1 MIKYDWENIIKD
13 LKSGLSRRDVEAKYK
28 VPRST
33 LNSRINQKNPDLKS
47 RFNKSGDWQSKD
59 WKSIYLQYE
68 AGFSVHKLSEI
79 HKIPY
84 ATIYSMM
91 IRFKQNPD
99 YAPYR
104 NFKKTQINQSLN
116 SKKICPI
123 MQKIEI
129 IKMLNKQIPHAQIA
143 RELKIDVLE
152 LEKLIHKIKS
162 GVK

>member
-1 MIKYDWENIIKD
+1 MIKYDWDNIIKD
-13 LKSGLSRRDVEAKYK
+13 LKNGLSRRDVEAKYK
-28 VPRST
+28 VPTST

-47 RFNKSGDWQSKD
+47 RPPRKRNEKTRE
-59 WKSIYLQYE
+59 L
-68 AGFSVHKLSEI
+68 VV
-79 HKIPY
+79 KIKP
-84 ATIYSMM
+84 
-91 IRFKQNPD
+91 IRQV
-99 YAPYR
+99 
-104 NFKKTQINQSLN
+104 NQQ
-116 SKKICPI
+116 CPI